1 MRRRSPALPRRFALA
16 ALLLAIGLPAG
27 AAEAA
32 GGAEVSVANLRAEG
46 LENPLGLDEPRP
58 VLSWQLRS
66 AGRGVEQTA
75 YEVRV
80 RHEGRTV
87 WATGRVASS
96 ASTGVPYGGGPLLS
110 STRYEWQV
118 RVWDGTG
125 RRSRW
130 SEPAWWETGLLAESE
145 WRARWVE
152 PGEEEGAAEDRPSP
166 MLRGEFRVEGVIRRA
181 RAYATSLGL
190 YELEINGRRV
200 GDRLFTPGWTS
211 YGKRL
216 AFQTYDVTELLR
228 NGENVVGATLGDGWY
243 RGRLHRAGGVRRNV
257 YGERLALLCQVRVEF
272 EDGRVAVFGTDA
284 GWRWATGAIRSAD
297 IYDGETYDGRLEQPA
312 WSAPGFDA
320 SGWNPVAVVSPPRR
334 ALVATASPPVR
345 KLAEVKPVKVW
356 RSASGAHLVDFG
368 QNLVG
373 FVRVR
378 VRGPAGQEVTLR
390 HGEALDAAGELYTAN
405 LRSAAQRVTWILRGG
420 DEEVREP
427 RFTFQGFRY
436 VSVEGW
442 PGEPGPESLTALVVG
457 SDLPATGRF
466 TSSSALLN
474 RLQEN
479 IVRSQQG
486 NFLDVPMDCPQRDE
500 RLGWTGDTQ
509 VFARTAA
516 FNRDVSGFLGKWL
529 ADLALEQREDGAVP
543 NIVPN
548 VAGARDP
555 HAWASAGWGDAAVL
569 VPWTL
574 YEAYGDARVLE
585 RPYPSMRAWVEYV
598 RRQAGPGLVW
608 RGGDHFG
615 DWLAFSSSAPDDP
628 GTATAKDLVATA
640 YFARSAE
647 LLGRAAGL
655 LGKAEDAR
663 EYADVATRVREA
675 FVREFVTPAGRVGEN
690 TQTAYALALAFDLLP
705 EALRPEAARRLAED
719 VRRRGHLTTGF
730 LGTPYLCQV
739 LARFGHLDLAYRLLM
754 REEHPSWLYPV
765 TRGATTIWERWDGI
779 RPDGSFQDPGMNSFN
794 HFAYGAIGEFLYRV
808 VAGLDSDEAE
818 PGYRHVVAR
827 PRPGGGLTSASAR
840 LETRYGEAASGWELA
855 GNRMTVRVTVPPNA
869 RGTIVL
875 PGAAGRAVREG
886 GVPVETA
893 VGVRG
898 TRIDA
903 GDFVVEVGSGR
914 YELSWETERS
924 DTKPE
929 VKP

>member
-1 MRRRSPALPRRFALA
+1 
-16 ALLLAIGLPAG
+16 
-27 AAEAA
+27 
-32 GGAEVSVANLRAEG
+32 
-46 LENPLGLDEPRP
+46 
-58 VLSWQLRS
+58 
-66 AGRGVEQTA
+66 
-75 YEVRV
+75 
-80 RHEGRTV
+80 
-87 WATGRVASS
+87 
-96 ASTGVPYGGGPLLS
+96 
-110 STRYEWQV
+110 
-118 RVWDGTG
+118 VWDGEG
-125 RRSRW
+125 RKSRW
-130 SEPAWWETGLLAESE
+130 SEPASWETGLFDEAE
-145 WRARWVE
+145 WKGRWIAS
-152 PGEEEGAAEDRPSP
+152 GEEGEGDESRPSP
-166 MLRGEFRVEGVIRRA
+166 LLRGEFRVDGAVRSA

-200 GDRLFTPGWTS
+200 GDRLFAPGWTS

-216 AFQTYDVTELLR
+216 AYQTYDVTEHLR
-228 NGENVVGATLGDGWY
+228 RGENVVGATLGDGWY
-243 RGRLHRAGGVRRNV
+243 RGRLHRTGGVYRNV
-257 YGERLALLCQVRVEF
+257 YGSRLALLCQVRVEY
-272 EDGRVAVFGTDA
+272 EDGRVAVFGTD
-284 GWRWATGAIRSAD
+284 GSWRWTPGPIRRAD
-297 IYDGETYDGRLEQPA
+297 LYDGETYDGRLERDG
-312 WSAPGFDA
+312 WSAPGYDA
-320 SGWNPVAVVSPPRR
+320 SGWEPVAVVSPPRR
-334 ALVATASPPVR
+334 ALFASAAPPVR

-356 RSASGAHLVDFG
+356 RSASGALLVDFG

-378 VRGPAGQEVTLR
+378 VRGPAGREVTLR
-390 HGEALDAAGELYTAN
+390 HGEILDAAGELYTAN

-420 DEEVREP
+420 GEEVREP

-442 PGEPGPESLTALVVG
+442 TGELGPESLTAVVVG
-457 SDLPATGRF
+457 SDLPSTGEF
-466 TSSSALLN
+466 TSSSPLLN
-474 RLQEN
+474 QLQRN
-479 IVRSQQG
+479 TWWSQRG

-516 FNRDVSGFLGKWL
+516 FNMDVSAFLEKWL
-529 ADLALEQREDGAVP
+529 ADLALEQRADGAVP
-543 NIVPN
+543 NVVPN
-548 VAGARDP
+548 VAGPEGP

-574 YEAYGDARVLE
+574 YEAYGDVRVLE
-585 RPYPSMRAWVEYV
+585 RQYPSMKAWVEYV

-615 DWLAFSSSAPDDP
+615 DWLAFSSNAPDDP
-628 GTATAKDLVATA
+628 GTATGKDLVATA

-655 LGKAEDAR
+655 LGKTDDAR
-663 EYADVATRVREA
+663 EYADLAARVREA

-730 LGTPYLCQV
+730 LGTPHLCPV
-739 LARFGHLDLAYRLLM
+739 LARFGNLDLAYRLLM
-754 REEHPSWLYPV
+754 REEYPSWLYPV
-765 TRGATTIWERWDGI
+765 TRGATTIWERWDGVK
-779 RPDGSFQDPGMNSFN
+779 PDGSFQDPGMNSFN

-840 LETRYGEAASGWELA
+840 LETRFGEAASEWALT

-886 GVPVETA
+886 GVPVETG

-898 TRIDA
+898 TRMDG
-903 GDFVVEVGSGR
+903 GDLVVEVGSGR
-914 YELSWETERS
+914 YVFAY
-924 DTKPE
+924 E
-929 VKP
+929 VSS

>member
-1 MRRRSPALPRRFALA
+1 VSRRRPPLPR
-16 ALLLAIGLPAG
+16 LLAVALVGLGFVLSGG
-27 AAEAA
+27 AAAA
-32 GGAEVSVANLRAEG
+32 TRGDGVSVAHLRVEG
-46 LENPLGLDEPRP
+46 AENPVGIDALRP
-58 VLSWQLRS
+58 LLSWQLRS
-66 AGRGVEQTA
+66 EGRGASQTA
-75 YEVRV
+75 YAVRV
-80 RHEGRTV
+80 KQGRRTV
-87 WATGRVASS
+87 WESGRVASS
-96 ASTGVPYGGGPLLS
+96 RSVGVPYEGHPLLS

-118 RVWDGTG
+118 RVWDGEG

-130 SEPAWWETGLLAESE
+130 SEPASWETGLLDEAE
-145 WRARWVE
+145 WKGRWIAS
-152 PGEEEGAAEDRPSP
+152 GEEGAADESRPSP
-166 MLRGEFRVEGVIRRA
+166 MLRGEFRVKGAVRSA

-211 YGKRL
+211 YDKRL
-216 AFQTYDVTELLR
+216 AYQTYDVTEHLR
-228 NGENVVGATLGDGWY
+228 RGENVVGATLGDGWY

-297 IYDGETYDGRLEQPA
+297 LYDGETYDGRLEQPG

-320 SGWNPVAVVSPPRR
+320 SGWKPVAVVSPPRR
-334 ALVATASPPVR
+334 TLVAMASPPVR

-356 RSASGAHLVDFG
+356 RSASGALLVDFG

-378 VRGPAGQEVTLR
+378 GAAGEKVTLR
-390 HGEALDAAGELYTAN
+390 HGEMLDGKGELYTAN

-420 DEEVREP
+420 GEEVREP
-427 RFTFQGFRY
+427 RFSFQGFRY
-436 VSVEGW
+436 VAVEGW
-442 PGEPGPESLTALVVG
+442 PGELDPESLTAVVVG
-457 SDLPATGRF
+457 SDLPRTGEF
-466 TSSSALLN
+466 TSSNPLLN
-474 RLQEN
+474 QLQSN
-479 IVRSQQG
+479 LWWSQRG

-516 FNRDVSGFLGKWL
+516 FNMDVSAFLEKWL
-529 ADLALEQREDGAVP
+529 AELALEQRADGAVP
-543 NIVPN
+543 NVVPN
-548 VAGARDP
+548 TNGPEGP

-585 RPYPSMRAWVEYV
+585 RQYPSMKAWVEYV

-615 DWLAFSSSAPDDP
+615 DWLAFASDAPDEP
-628 GTATAKDLVATA
+628 GATTGKDLVATA
-640 YFARSAE
+640 FFARSTD
-647 LLGRAAGL
+647 LIGRAARV
-655 LGKAEDAR
+655 LGRETEAR
-663 EYADVATRVREA
+663 EYATLATAIRAA
-675 FVREFVTPAGRVGEN
+675 FVREFVTPAGRVGES

-705 EALRPEAARRLAED
+705 EAMRPEAARRLAED

-730 LGTPYLCQV
+730 LGTPHLCHV
-739 LARFGHLDLAYRLLM
+739 LARFGNLDLAYRLLM
-754 REEHPSWLYPV
+754 REEYPSWLYPV
-765 TRGATTIWERWDGI
+765 TRGATTIWERWDGVK
-779 RPDGSFQDPGMNSFN
+779 PDGSFQDPGMNSFN
-794 HFAYGAIGEFLYRV
+794 HFAYGAIGDFLYRV

-924 DTKPE
+924 ETTPE